1 MELPPY
7 RFRWSTWIQ
16 AVSRNSG
23 KIALLVV
30 LAAVAS
36 AVVSARIRVDGN
48 LESLLPSGSETVHAL
63 KETQDRFGSADLFTV
78 SIVGPDPAAIA
89 RIQDTLRSRMVRDWP
104 FVQSVQIARDQ
115 EFFRHH
121 ALLYLSVDQ
130 LEHIER
136 HLGNLRDDLRRGPLG
151 MDILSDS
158 APEDTTWFDA
168 GAVDKLGLPEEASG
182 EFRKFLGAGSDTT
195 PDPKAR
201 VPDSLKSRLV
211 GGLPDGR
218 FVGVVQAVL
227 SRPSSDI
234 EFTKDVLARSGSLL
248 AEVSK
253 PYGNGIEIG
262 VEGPYKDLRE
272 VDSLAKN
279 GTIATVVS
287 VLLTLLI
294 MVVVFRRAGPILLV
308 LGQATISCAFTL
320 GFATV
325 VYGQLNLYTVFV
337 IAILFGMGTDYSF
350 YVVGLAQRKVRGG
363 ESWEDALAATFHDL
377 SSSLGLAWLTTV
389 AGLLVLLLSKFPG
402 FHEFGV
408 IASVGITTSLVL
420 TFVFL
425 PAAVFV
431 AVRISGRSS
440 ARWLSPDPAP
450 SWRGFAMRPW
460 MPGLPRDLA
469 IVAVVGAACALPFAS
484 RIGFE
489 YDFARLQEPPDGSRK
504 TLPVQE
510 ALGTKLTSSQPVVV
524 LVRDPRTLDRL
535 HDTLLRRLTVDH
547 DTLLAGFLTPRSFLP
562 PRGMQDARLPHLRRI
577 AGILEDPV
585 FDRASGADSQA
596 IANLRDMSRAD
607 TFAWPDLPAWSRNLL
622 RERDG
627 STGRIGFI
635 YDRIT
640 NSDSRDAE
648 RFQRRYGHFGGAGD
662 SVSCF
667 SSSFVYADL
676 VRLVRDDSLRMT
688 RTMALVLC
696 LMIVV
701 VFRRWRPVLVC
712 FSGMAVVLAWMLGIM
727 GMFDIRLNIFNLI
740 VITTL
745 QAALTD
751 VVIYMVLAWERQGRT
766 GIGNLYTGI
775 GTLMTV
781 AIGTTISGFA
791 GMLFTTH
798 PGIRSIGSFA
808 VVGLVCCLAASL
820 AVVPWLC
827 SALLPPNSRTHLEG
841 PE

>member
-1 MELPPY
+1 LELPQP

-23 KIALLVV
+23 KIVFAVL
-30 LAAVAS
+30 LAALAS
-36 AVVSARIRVDGN
+36 AVFSARIRVDAN
-48 LESLLPSGSETVHAL
+48 LESLLPTGSETVRAL
-63 KETQDRFGSADLFTV
+63 KETQKRFGSADLFTI
-78 SIVGPDPAAIA
+78 SIVGSDPAVIA
-89 RIQDTLRSRMVRDWP
+89 RIQDTLRSRMVREWP
-104 FVQSVQIARDQ
+104 FVQSVQIARNQ

-121 ALLYLSVDQ
+121 ALLYLPQEQ

-136 HLGNLRDDLRRGPLG
+136 HLGNLRDDLLRGPLG
-151 MDILSDS
+151 MDLLSDS
-158 APEDTTWFDA
+158 APKDTTWFDA
-168 GAVDKLGLPEEASG
+168 KALDRLGLPQEASS
-182 EFRKFLGAGSDTT
+182 EFRKFLGPGSDTA

-201 VPDSLKSRLV
+201 VPDSLKAHLL

-234 EFTKDVLARSGSLL
+234 EFTKDVLSRSRSLL
-248 AEVSK
+248 SEVSK
-253 PYGNGIEIG
+253 PYGKGIEIG
-262 VEGPYKDLRE
+262 VEGPYKDLGE
-272 VDSLAKN
+272 VDALAKN

-308 LGQATISCAFTL
+308 LGQASISCAFTL
-320 GFATV
+320 GFATL

-350 YVVGLAQRKVRGG
+350 YVVGHAQRLVRAGAA
-363 ESWEDALAATFHDL
+363 WEDALAQTFRDL
-377 SSSLGLAWLTTV
+377 SSSLGLAWLTTI

-420 TFVFL
+420 TWIFL
-425 PAAVFV
+425 PAAVFL
-431 AVRISGRSS
+431 AERISKHPIAS
-440 ARWLSPDPAP
+440 WLSPDPSP
-450 SWRGFAMRPW
+450 RWRGFAMRTW
-460 MPGLPRDLA
+460 MEILPRDLA
-469 IVAVVGAACALPFAS
+469 IAAVIGAVCALPFAS

-489 YDFARLQEPPDGSRK
+489 YDFARLQEPRDGSQK

-524 LVRDPRTLDRL
+524 LVRDPVTLDRI
-535 HDTLLRRLTVDH
+535 HDTLLRRLAVDR

-562 PRGMQDARLPHLRRI
+562 PRDLQEARIPHLRRI
-577 AGILEDPV
+577 GAILQDPV
-585 FDRASGADSQA
+585 FDRATGPDSQA
-596 IANLRDMSRAD
+596 VANLRDMARTD
-607 TFAWPDLPAWSRNLL
+607 TFSWPDLPAWSRDLL

-648 RFQRRYGHFGGAGD
+648 RFERRYGHFGGPGD

-676 VRLVRDDSLRMT
+676 VHVVRLDSLRMT
-688 RTMALVLC
+688 KAMVLVLC
-696 LMIVV
+696 LLIVV

-712 FSGMAVVLAWMLGIM
+712 FSGMAVAIAWMLGIM

-766 GIGNLYTGI
+766 GIGQLYSGM

-791 GMLFTTH
+791 GMLFTSH

-827 SALLPPNSRTHLEG
+827 SVLLPPPPPSTPEGLE
-841 PE
+841 

>member
-1 MELPPY
+1 
-7 RFRWSTWIQ
+7 
-16 AVSRNSG
+16 VSRNSG
-23 KIALLVV
+23 KIVSAVL
-30 LAAVAS
+30 LAALAS
-36 AVVSARIRVDGN
+36 AVYSTRIRVDGD
-48 LESLLPSGSETVHAL
+48 LESLLPEGSQTVHAL
-63 KETQDRFGSADLFTV
+63 KETQRRFGSADLFTV
-78 SIVGPDPAAIA
+78 SIVGSDPAAIA
-89 RIQDTLRSRMVRDWP
+89 RIQDSLRDRMVRDWP
-104 FVQSVQIARDQ
+104 FVRSVQISRNQD
-115 EFFRHH
+115 FFRKH
-121 ALLYLSVDQ
+121 ALLYLPRDQ

-136 HLGNLRDDLRRGPLG
+136 RLLSLRNDLRQGPLG
-151 MDILSDS
+151 MDLLSDTVL
-158 APEDTTWFDA
+158 EDTTWFDA
-168 GAVDKLGLPEEASG
+168 KALDRLGLPEEASS
-182 EFRKFLGAGSDTT
+182 EFRKFLDAGDDSAF
-195 PDPKAR
+195 DPKAR
-201 VPDSLKSRLV
+201 VPDSLKARLL

-234 EFTKDVLARSGSLL
+234 EFTKDVLARSRSLL
-248 AEVSK
+248 SAVSK
-253 PYGNGIEIG
+253 PYGTGIEIG
-262 VEGPYKDLRE
+262 VEGPYKDLGE
-272 VDSLAKN
+272 VDSLARN

-308 LGQATISCAFTL
+308 LGQAAVSCALTL
-320 GFATV
+320 GFATL
-325 VYGQLNLYTVFV
+325 VYGQLNLYTMFV

-350 YVVGLAQRKVRGG
+350 YVVGHAQRIVRSGAT
-363 ESWEDALAATFHDL
+363 WEEALARTFRDL

-402 FHEFGV
+402 FHEFGM
-408 IASVGITTSLVL
+408 IASVGISSSLVL
-420 TFVFL
+420 TWIFL
-425 PAAVFV
+425 PAAVLL
-431 AVRISGRSS
+431 AERASKHPP

-450 SWRGFAMRPW
+450 PWREFAVRAW
-460 MPGLPRDLA
+460 MSDLPRDLA
-469 IVAVVGAACALPFAS
+469 IAAVIGAVCAVPFAT

-489 YDFARLQEPPDGSRK
+489 YDFARLQEAPNPSQR

-524 LVRDPRTLDRL
+524 LVRNPAMLDRI
-535 HDTLLRRLTVDH
+535 HDTLLRRLTVDR

-562 PRGMQDARLPHLRRI
+562 RLDSQEARLPQLRRI
-577 AGILEDPV
+577 GAILEDPL
-585 FDRASGADSQA
+585 FDRTSGADSRTV
-596 IANLRDMSRAD
+596 ANLREMSKAD
-607 TFAWPDLPAWSRNLL
+607 TFRWADIPAWARNLL

-627 STGRIGFI
+627 SSGKIGFI
-635 YDRIT
+635 YDKIT

-648 RFQRRYGHFGGAGD
+648 RFERRYGRFAGMGD

-676 VRLVRDDSLRMT
+676 VRVVRDDSLRMT
-688 RTMALVLC
+688 KAMILVLC
-696 LMIVV
+696 LLIVL
-701 VFRRWRPVLVC
+701 VFRKWRPVLVC
-712 FSGMAVVLAWMLGIM
+712 FSGMAVTLAWMLGFL

-766 GIGNLYTGI
+766 GIGQLYSGI

-791 GMLFTTH
+791 GMLFTSH

-827 SALLPPNSRTHLEG
+827 SVLLPAKPRIH
-841 PE
+841 PESQE

>member
-1 MELPPY
+1 VLA
-7 RFRWSTWIQ
+7 I
-16 AVSRNSG
+16 
-23 KIALLVV
+23 LLV
-30 LAAVAS
+30 AAAS
-36 AVVSARIRVDGN
+36 AVYSTRIQVDGN
-48 LESLLPSGSETVHAL
+48 LESLLPTGSTTIHAL
-63 KETQDRFGSADLFTV
+63 KETQKRFGSADLFTI
-78 SIVGPDPAAIA
+78 SIVGSDPAAIA
-89 RIQDTLRSRMVRDWP
+89 RIQDTLRSRMVREWP
-104 FVQSVQIARDQ
+104 FVKSVQTARDQ

-121 ALLYLSVDQ
+121 ALLYLPREQ
-130 LEHIER
+130 LEHIEK
-136 HLGNLRDDLRRGPLG
+136 HLGSLRADLRRGPLG
-151 MDILSDS
+151 MDILSD
-158 APEDTTWFDA
+158 APSGDTTWFDA
-168 GAVDKLGLPEEASG
+168 STLDRLGLPDEAAG
-182 EFRKFLGAGSDTT
+182 EFRRFLGTGTDTS

-201 VPDSLKSRLV
+201 VPDSLRARLL

-234 EFTKDVLARSGSLL
+234 EFTKEVLARSRSLL
-248 AEVSK
+248 SEVSK
-253 PYGNGIEIG
+253 PYGTGIEIG

-272 VDSLAKN
+272 VDSLAEN

-294 MVVVFRRAGPILLV
+294 MVGVFRRAGPILLV
-308 LGQATISCAFTL
+308 LGQAMVSCALTL
-320 GFATV
+320 GFATL
-325 VYGQLNLYTVFV
+325 VYDRLNLYTVFV

-350 YVVGLAQRKVRGG
+350 YVVGHAQRLVRSGA
-363 ESWEDALAATFHDL
+363 SWEDALARTFHDL

-420 TFVFL
+420 TWIFL
-425 PAAVFV
+425 PAAVLL
-431 AVRISGRSS
+431 AERISKHPR
-440 ARWLSPDPAP
+440 ARWLSPDPATR
-450 SWRGFAMRPW
+450 WRGFAMRPW
-460 MPGLPRDLA
+460 MAGLPRDLA
-469 IVAVVGAACALPFAS
+469 LATVIGAACALPFAF

-489 YDFARLQEPPDGSRK
+489 YDFARLQEPQSGSLK

-510 ALGTKLTSSQPVVV
+510 ALGTKLVSSQPVVV
-524 LVRDPRTLDRL
+524 LVKDPATLERI
-535 HDTLLRRLTVDH
+535 HDTLLHRLGVEH

-562 PRGMQDARLPHLRRI
+562 GSDVQAARIPRLRRI
-577 AGILEDPV
+577 AEILGDPV
-585 FDRASGADSQA
+585 FDRASGADSQV
-596 IANLRDMSRAD
+596 IANLRDMAKAD
-607 TFAWPDLPAWSRNLL
+607 TFGWTDLPEWTKDIL

-648 RFQRRYGHFGGAGD
+648 RFERRYGHFGGAGD

-688 RTMALVLC
+688 KAMVLVLC
-696 LMIVV
+696 LLIVL
-701 VFRRWRPVLVC
+701 VFRRWKPVLVC
-712 FSGMAVVLAWMLGIM
+712 FSCMAVSLAWILGIL
-727 GMFDIRLNIFNLI
+727 GMFDVRLNVFNLI

-751 VVIYMVLAWERQGRT
+751 VVIYMVLAWERQGRA
-766 GIGNLYTGI
+766 GIGQLYSGI
-775 GTLMTV
+775 GTLMAV
-781 AIGTTISGFA
+781 AIGTTLSGFA
-791 GMLFTTH
+791 GMLFTSH

-827 SALLPPNSRTHLEG
+827 STILTPSPLLPPSPRTHPQGQE
-841 PE
+841 

>member
-1 MELPPY
+1 M
-7 RFRWSTWIQ
+7 
-16 AVSRNSG
+16 
-23 KIALLVV
+23 LLVL
-30 LAAVAS
+30 LAAAAS
-36 AVVSARIRVDGN
+36 AVISTRIRVDGN
-48 LESLLPSGSETVHAL
+48 LESLLPTGSKTILAL
-63 KETQDRFGSADLFTV
+63 KETQKRFGSADLFTI
-78 SIVGPDPAAIA
+78 SIVGSDPAAIA
-89 RIQDTLRSRMVRDWP
+89 RIQDTLRSRMVREWP
-104 FVQSVQIARDQ
+104 FVQSVQTARDQ

-121 ALLYLSVDQ
+121 ALLYLPREQ

-151 MDILSDS
+151 IDLLSD
-158 APEDTTWFDA
+158 APPEDTAWFDA
-168 GAVDKLGLPEEASG
+168 KTVDQLGLPEEAAG
-182 EFRKFLGAGSDTT
+182 EFRKFLGSGPDTT

-201 VPDSLKSRLV
+201 VPDSLKSRLL

-234 EFTKDVLARSGSLL
+234 EFTKDVLARSRSLL
-248 AEVSK
+248 SEVSK

-272 VDSLAKN
+272 VDSLAEN

-287 VLLTLLI
+287 VLLTLFI
-294 MVVVFRRAGPILLV
+294 MVGVFRRAGPIFLV
-308 LGQATISCAFTL
+308 LGQAMVSCALTL
-320 GFATV
+320 GFATL

-350 YVVGLAQRKVRGG
+350 YVVGHAQRLVRAGVG
-363 ESWEDALAATFHDL
+363 WEEALARTFRDL

-420 TFVFL
+420 TWIFL
-425 PAAVFV
+425 PAAVFL
-431 AVRISGRSS
+431 ADRISRHPA

-450 SWRGFAMRPW
+450 PWRGFSRRPW
-460 MPGLPRDLA
+460 MSALPRDLA
-469 IVAVVGAACALPFAS
+469 IAAVIGAACALPFAF

-489 YDFARLQEPPDGSRK
+489 YDFARLQEPQDGSLK

-510 ALGTKLTSSQPVVV
+510 ALGTKLVSSQPVVV
-524 LVRDPRTLDRL
+524 LVRDPAILDRI
-535 HDTLLRRLTVDH
+535 HDTLLHRLGVEH

-562 PRGMQDARLPHLRRI
+562 KRDLQAERIPRIRRI
-577 AGILEDPV
+577 GEILEDTV

-596 IANLRDMSRAD
+596 VANLRDMAKAD
-607 TFAWPDLPAWSRNLL
+607 TFGWARLPAWARDLL

-635 YDRIT
+635 YDKIT

-648 RFQRRYGHFGGAGD
+648 RFERRYGHFGGVGD
-662 SVSCF
+662 STTCF

-688 RTMALVLC
+688 RAMVLVLG
-696 LMIVV
+696 LLIVL

-712 FSGMAVVLAWMLGIM
+712 LSGMAVSLAWILGIM
-727 GMFDIRLNIFNLI
+727 GMFDIRLNVFNLI

-751 VVIYMVLAWERQGRT
+751 VVIYMVLAWERQGR
-766 GIGNLYTGI
+766 IGVGKLYTGI

-791 GMLFTTH
+791 GMLFTSH

-808 VVGLVCCLAASL
+808 VVGLACCLAAGL

-827 SALLPPNSRTHLEG
+827 SKLLTPSPPLPPSLRTH
-841 PE
+841 PESPE